1 MCCKGSQQVKDSE
14 GDSDTSW
21 ICVYVSFLSTW
32 VYMNIS
38 MNDLTYKY
46 VLNVQANTLWQET
59 VRNSAELYN
68 YEGISQFAVDK
79 SVDWNTARNS

>member
-1 MCCKGSQQVKDSE
+1 MLRTMESVTKAWTKEMCCKGSQQVKDSE

-21 ICVYVSFLSTW
+21 ICVYVSFLSTR

-46 VLNVQANTLWQET
+46 VLNVQANTL
-59 VRNSAELYN
+59 
-68 YEGISQFAVDK
+68 
-79 SVDWNTARNS
+79 